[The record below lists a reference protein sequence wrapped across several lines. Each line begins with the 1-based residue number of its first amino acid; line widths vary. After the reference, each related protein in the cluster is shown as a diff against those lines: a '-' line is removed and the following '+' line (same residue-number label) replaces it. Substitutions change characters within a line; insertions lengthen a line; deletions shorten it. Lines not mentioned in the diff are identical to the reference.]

1 MKRFI
6 VLTLIAIIF
15 LNSLALTLFFLLH
28 SHNNFSSIRNRK
40 IDDIEQQVGKR
51 LESFQVLIRPF
62 EKSAREY
69 SESALQDIYQELTT
83 RTDGDFFS
91 ADTATLEFLADAY
104 PGVEI
109 YLVDQQGIVRKSTF
123 ESDIGLDLFALDQS
137 FSEFIRSIYG
147 QGQIFT
153 QRLGISNMQGTK
165 MIYSYYSPR
174 NSKRILEISV
184 NFEEFMRRNYS
195 DILYTH
201 LFKTYFAEIP
211 ASDSD
216 IEALD
221 IIYQTDVSS
230 RSFISGEEQNL
241 NCRVLQA
248 LEEDQS
254 YRDREGNLLRI
265 YRKQTAS
272 RSGFDFVQFP
282 IIFIEYDLSS
292 YFEFLIK
299 FYIIAG
305 LSALVLIGV
314 FSGVAYK
321 LVESKLVRR
330 IEELDE
336 VLQRAAYEDYNVRVR
351 YSSRIPELMTLATSA
366 NRLIEQVKSREYD
379 LKLALQEREMLLDEI
394 HHRVKNNLNV
404 VISLLNLQ
412 HEQVKTVEDVKEA
425 LLKTRNRI
433 YSMALTHEKLYQSEN
448 FTDVNMK
455 TYVESFLS
463 TFNSSI
469 GDQPQLV
476 IEAEIEEVNLSI
488 THAVPCGIIL
498 NELLMNAIQHAF
510 SDAMEGRIKVGFS
523 RQSEKEFRLSVEDN
537 GVGLPDNFSTN
548 SAGSLGFILVEALVQ
563 QLHGKLTVES
573 GGGSR
578 FTVVFH
584 VSEDEPNGL
593 KRHT

>member
-6 VLTLIAIIF
+6 VLTLIIIVF
-15 LNSLALTLFFLLH
+15 FNSFALTLFFMVH
-28 SHNNFSSIRNRK
+28 SHNNFASIRNRN
-40 IDDIEQQVGKR
+40 IDDIEQQIIDR
-51 LESFQVLIRPF
+51 LESFHVLIHPF
-62 EKSAREY
+62 EKRAREY
-69 SESALQDIYQELTT
+69 SDAAIRDIYQELNT
-83 RTDGDFFS
+83 RTKGKFFA
-91 ADTATLEFLADAY
+91 ADPVTLEELADEYA
-104 PGVEI
+104 GVEI
-109 YLVDQQGIVRKSTF
+109 YLVDQEGIVSKSSF
-123 ESDIGLDLFALDQS
+123 ESDIGLDLLALEAN

-153 QRLGISNMQGTK
+153 QRLGLSNMGGTK

-174 NSKRILEISV
+174 NSNQLLEISV

-195 DILYTH
+195 DMLYTH
-201 LFKTYFAEIP
+201 LFENFFAEIP
-211 ASDSD
+211 ASNSY
-216 IEALD
+216 IKALD
-221 IIYQTDVSS
+221 IIYQTEVSS
-230 RSFISGEEQNL
+230 RSFISGEELNL
-241 NCRVLQA
+241 NGQILRA
-248 LEEDQS
+248 LDADRS
-254 YRDREGNLLRI
+254 FRNREGNLLRI
-265 YRKQTAS
+265 YRKRTAS
-272 RSGFDFVQFP
+272 RSGFDFVQNP
-282 IIFIEYDLSS
+282 IIFIEYNLSP
-292 YFEFLIK
+292 YYEFLTK

-305 LSALVLIGV
+305 LSALVLIGL

-321 LVESKLVRR
+321 LVEAKLVRR
-330 IEELDE
+330 VEELDE

-351 YSSRIPELMTLATSA
+351 YSSRIPELMTLSTSA

-412 HEQVKTVEDVKEA
+412 HEQVRSVDDVKEA

-469 GDQPQLV
+469 GDQPQLL
-476 IEAEIEEVNLSI
+476 IEAEVEEVNLSI

-510 SDAMEGRIKVGFS
+510 SGEIEGRIKVRFS

-537 GVGLPDNFSTN
+537 GVGLPDNFSLN
-548 SAGSLGFILVEALVQ
+548 STGSLGLILVDALVQ
-563 QLHGKLTVES
+563 QLHGKLTIENN
-573 GGGSR
+573 GGSR
-578 FTVVFH
+578 FIVVFH
-584 VSEDEPNGL
+584 VNEDEPNRL
-593 KRHT
+593 KQHN